1 MLVVKLLYINPWDPL
16 RSKAY
21 ETGTWYQPVFL
32 KIFPY
37 HLRTHQTYFLETNKN
52 KRIIVFGLF
61 YGIKDPLI
69 VIKNIPSIFHHE
81 ISRISNTDLK
91 SQLLFDATKPANWCN
106 NNFKINV
113 TMKRYV
119 CISIFIHDV
128 TPKESWVSFKKMNRK
143 YETVLRQVY
152 EYNVKNIH
160 WFGCLHITAVLQ
172 LIQKL
177 KHSIWNTKQALPHML
192 LLCSIK
198 AFIHLYFKKFFRIKK
213 EIGYNLQDFTFFKVK
228 LTTSH

>member
-1 MLVVKLLYINPWDPL
+1 MLLLYVIHFIQHSRFHIEEHHQTICVFCHHCFCKDIEQLTSSLLIMLVVKLLYINPWDPL

-52 KRIIVFGLF
+52 KRIIVCGLF

-160 WFGCLHITAVLQ
+160 WFGCLPLHYILQ
-172 LIQKL
+172 Q
-177 KHSIWNTKQALPHML
+177 
-192 LLCSIK
+192 
-198 AFIHLYFKKFFRIKK
+198 Y
-213 EIGYNLQDFTFFKVK
+213 YN
-228 LTTSH
+228 